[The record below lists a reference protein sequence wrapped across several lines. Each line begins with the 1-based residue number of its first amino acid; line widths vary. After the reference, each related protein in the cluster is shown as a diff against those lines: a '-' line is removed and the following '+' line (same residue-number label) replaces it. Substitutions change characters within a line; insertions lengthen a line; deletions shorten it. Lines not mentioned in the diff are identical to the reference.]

1 VAPAADA
8 RLVAAVV
15 TPPPKTSAG
24 IVFAMPIEAGRF
36 ADRVQ
41 DVRRVESAGLWF
53 SEGLMHDR
61 PIAWV
66 VSGAGLDLATRACQL
81 LIAGHRPRLVISAGF
96 AGGLTPDMTRGSLVR
111 PARAERAGSH
121 PVDLARGKSTSRA
134 QPLGIVTVDQVV
146 RSAAAKSMLAHDAA
160 ADLVDME
167 TWGVAAEAQ
176 AAGLPCECLRVVSDT
191 CGEELPPEISDLAAA
206 RSPWRR
212 LGAAIR
218 TVGRRPSAAIDL
230 WQLWERAVIDS
241 RTLADALERRIAEL
255 PLTAP

>member
-1 VAPAADA
+1 MVMN
-8 RLVAAVV
+8 
-15 TPPPKTSAG
+15 TPKTSAG

-53 SEGLMHDR
+53 SEGLVHGR

-66 VSGAGLDLATRACQL
+66 VSGAGLDRATRACQL
-81 LIAGHRPRLVISAGF
+81 LIAGHRPRLVIAAGF
-96 AGGLTPDMTRGSLVR
+96 AGGLTADVVRGSLVR
-111 PARAERAGSH
+111 PTRAERAGRQ
-121 PVDLARGKSTSRA
+121 PIDLAHGDSPSPAR
-134 QPLGIVTVDQVV
+134 PLGIVTVDEVV
-146 RSAAAKSMLAHDAA
+146 CSAAAKSTLARDAA

-176 AAGLPCECLRVVSDT
+176 AAGLPCECLRVVSDA
-191 CGEELPPEISDLAAA
+191 CGEELPPEISDLTAA

-212 LGAAIR
+212 LGAALR

>member
-1 VAPAADA
+1 M
-8 RLVAAVV
+8 
-15 TPPPKTSAG
+15 PPQKTSAA

-53 SEGLMHDR
+53 SEGLVHDR

-66 VSGAGLDLATRACQL
+66 VSGAGLDRAARACQL
-81 LIAGHRPRLVISAGF
+81 LIAGHRPRLVIAAGF
-96 AGGLTPDMTRGSLVR
+96 AGGLTPNVARGSVVQ
-111 PARAERAGSH
+111 PARAERVGRE
-121 PVDLARGKSTSRA
+121 PVDLAHGDSTARA
-134 QPLGIVTVDQVV
+134 RPLGIVTVDQVV
-146 RSAAAKSMLAHDAA
+146 RSAAAKSTLAHDTA

-167 TWGVAAEAQ
+167 TWGIAAEAR
-176 AAGLPCECLRVVSDT
+176 AAGLSCECLRVVSDA
-191 CGEELPPEISDLAAA
+191 CGDELPPEISDLAAA

-212 LGAAIR
+212 LGAAIS

-241 RTLADALERRIAEL
+241 RSLADALERRIAEL